1 MSDILSR
8 LSVFDDSE
16 ELATELAGIGR
27 RLKNGNGYYET
38 EGAIQ
43 IKGLWKLTNDLS
55 AEISKLRKKVA
66 KQELRLAKSKEQGE

>member
-1 MSDILSR
+1 MTDILSR

-27 RLKNGNGYYET
+27 RLKNGSGYYET

-43 IKGLWKLTNDLS
+43 IRGLWKLTNDLS